1 MKIIEVKILEK
12 EKYQQYMG
20 EELDEWDQ
28 DLVKQEDDFKRQVII
43 VISQNE

>member
-1 MKIIEVKILEK
+1 
-12 EKYQQYMG
+12 MG